1 MSEIAKCMLLFYT
14 MLTKHF
20 VIPAGKVQVYFSFIL
35 CFVACKLAEPEDE
48 NFRKQTEQLSE
59 F

>member
-1 MSEIAKCMLLFYT
+1 MLLFYT